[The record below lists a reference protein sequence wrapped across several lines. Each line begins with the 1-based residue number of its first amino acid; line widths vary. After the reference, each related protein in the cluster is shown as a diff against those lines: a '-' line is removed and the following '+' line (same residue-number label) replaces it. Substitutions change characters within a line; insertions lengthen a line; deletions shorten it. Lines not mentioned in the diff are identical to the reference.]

1 MKRLCMLPRIV
12 LCRCLALSLC
22 VLPSLAPAQTPVSA
36 PCTAGQQ
43 AADTQATDTQPRRR
57 PGVEPPTAA
66 EPVVCN
72 PGRMPAPPDEP
83 LPTPSAVPD
92 RWRLVEQL
100 GRPVTFGN
108 PYAASNPLKGDRP
121 TFGADGFTNLSVTS
135 NTLLEPRLIPS
146 TSPLQSGTV
155 PGVTR
160 TLTRDETFLSQTVSF
175 DAAVYRGDTVFRP
188 PDWQWRF
195 NPAINYSFTRAGGAD
210 ASGGVFA
217 IQGLS
222 FEKHLRDV
230 SSRYDFDSVRV
241 GIQPL
246 TSDFRGFLLSDQPL
260 AMRLFGTRD
269 DNIFQYNL
277 ALISRVPKDRVR
289 LNDVG
294 RGIPNNQIALGNL
307 YWQDFPVSGVTS
319 EFILALN
326 RNRAAGPRQLFTADG
341 AAAGPAVKAPHDY
354 DVAYLGYGLDGHFGR
369 LNATAVVYGLGGR
382 EQRGTFVDESTQ
394 VRSLF
399 AADELSVDFDWR
411 RIRLSMLHASG
422 DGNPFDRRAQGFD
435 TLTSG
440 AIFAGSD
447 SSFFFHER
455 LALAGGTFD
464 LKSRDGLLPSLRAAG
479 NSGDSNFTNP
489 GLDLLGLGLDLA
501 LTPQLTVSL
510 DANQLWFD
518 KTGVLAALL
527 NQPAIPRRLGAEAT
541 LDAIWRP
548 FATQNVIF
556 RLSASQMARGP
567 GYRALYGGSNP
578 FSAFALLILN
588 Y

>member
-1 MKRLCMLPRIV
+1 M
-12 LCRCLALSLC
+12 
-22 VLPSLAPAQTPVSA
+22 
-36 PCTAGQQ
+36 
-43 AADTQATDTQPRRR
+43 
-57 PGVEPPTAA
+57 PP
-66 EPVVCN
+66 
-72 PGRMPAPPDEP
+72 PPDEP
-83 LPTPSAVPD
+83 LPDPSAVPD

-100 GRPVTFGN
+100 GRPVTLAD
-108 PYAASNPLKGDRP
+108 PYAGSNPLKGDRP
-121 TFGADGFTNLSVTS
+121 TFGADGFTNLAVTT

-146 TSPLQSGTV
+146 TSAIPSGTV
-155 PGVTR
+155 PGAIR
-160 TLTRDETFLSQTVSF
+160 TQTRDELFLSQTISF
-175 DAAVYRGDTVFRP
+175 DAVAYRGDTVFRP

-195 NPAINYSFTRAGGAD
+195 NPAVNYSSTRAGSTD

-230 SSRYDFDSVRV
+230 SARYDFDSLRV
-241 GIQPL
+241 GIQPV

-307 YWQDFPVSGVTS
+307 YWQDLLVSGVTS
-319 EFILALN
+319 EFIVALN
-326 RNRAAGPRQLFTADG
+326 RNRAVGSRQLFAVDG
-341 AAAGPAVKAPHDY
+341 ATAGPAVKAPHDY

-394 VRSLF
+394 VRALF

-447 SSFFFHER
+447 SSFFFHQR
-455 LALAGGTFD
+455 LALAGGIFD

-479 NSGDSNFTNP
+479 NSGDSNFSNP
-489 GLDLLGLGLDLA
+489 GLNLVGLGLDLS
-501 LTPQLTVSL
+501 LSPQFTVSL

-518 KTGVLAALL
+518 KTGVLDALL
-527 NQPAIPRRLGAEAT
+527 NQPAIPKRLGAEVT

-556 RLSASQMARGP
+556 RLSGSELVRGP
-567 GYRALYGGSNP
+567 GYRAIYGGSNP
-578 FSAFALLILN
+578 FSVFALLIMN

>member
-1 MKRLCMLPRIV
+1 MRLHARPRIIASH
-12 LCRCLALSLC
+12 CLALSMSL
-22 VLPSLAPAQTPVSA
+22 LPMIAPAQTPASA
-36 PCTAGQQ
+36 PCTPGQE
-43 AADTQATDTQPRRR
+43 AVDTQQRRR
-57 PGVEPPTAA
+57 PGVAPSTTPEPPTCTA
-66 EPVVCN
+66 
-72 PGRMPAPPDEP
+72 GRMPPPPDEP
-83 LPTPSAVPD
+83 LPDPSAVPD

-100 GRPVTFGN
+100 GRPVALGN
-108 PYAASNPLKGDRP
+108 PYAGSNPLKGDRP
-121 TFGADGFTNLSVTS
+121 TFGADGFTNLAVTT

-146 TSPLQSGTV
+146 TSAIPTGTV
-155 PGVTR
+155 PGAIR
-160 TLTRDETFLSQTVSF
+160 TQTRDELFLSQTISF
-175 DAAVYRGDTVFRP
+175 DAVAYRGDTVFRP

-195 NPAINYSFTRAGGAD
+195 NPAVNYSSTRAGSTD

-230 SSRYDFDSVRV
+230 SARYDFDSVRV
-241 GIQPL
+241 GIQPV

-294 RGIPNNQIALGNL
+294 QGIPNNQIALGNL
-307 YWQDFPVSGVTS
+307 YWQDLLVSGVTS
-319 EFILALN
+319 EFIVALN
-326 RNRAAGPRQLFTADG
+326 RNRAVGPRQLFAADG
-341 AAAGPAVKAPHDY
+341 ATAGPAVKAPHDY

-394 VRSLF
+394 VRALF

-447 SSFFFHER
+447 SSFFFHQR
-455 LALAGGTFD
+455 LALAGGIFD

-479 NSGDSNFTNP
+479 NSGDSNFSNP
-489 GLDLLGLGLDLA
+489 GLNLVGLGLDLS
-501 LTPQLTVSL
+501 LSPQLTVSF

-518 KTGVLAALL
+518 KTGVLDALL
-527 NQPAIPRRLGAEAT
+527 NQPAIPKRLGAEVT

-556 RLSASQMARGP
+556 RLSGSEMVRGP
-567 GYRALYGGSNP
+567 GYRAIYGGSNP
-578 FSAFALLILN
+578 FSVFALLILN

>member
-1 MKRLCMLPRIV
+1 MRLRALPGGLFR
-12 LCRCLALSLC
+12 RCLALLLC
-22 VLPSLAPAQTPVSA
+22 LLPAVASAQAPASA
-36 PCTAGQQ
+36 PCTAGQE
-43 AADTQATDTQPRRR
+43 AADTQPRRR

-100 GRPVTFGN
+100 GRPVTLGN

-121 TFGADGFTNLSVTS
+121 TFGGDGFTNLSVTS

-146 TSPLQSGTV
+146 TSPLQSGTM
-155 PGVTR
+155 PGATR

-195 NPAINYSFTRAGGAD
+195 NPAINYSSTRAGGENPAN
-210 ASGGVFA
+210 GVFA

-241 GIQPL
+241 GIQPF

-260 AMRLFGTRD
+260 AVRLFGTRD

-326 RNRAAGPRQLFTADG
+326 RNRAAGPLQLFAADG
-341 AAAGPAVKAPHDY
+341 AAAGPAVKTPHDY

-369 LNATAVVYGLGGR
+369 LNATAMVYGLGGR

-399 AADELSVDFDWR
+399 AADELSMDFDWR
-411 RIRLSMLHASG
+411 RVRLSMLHASG

-447 SSFFFHER
+447 SSFFFHQR
-455 LALAGGTFD
+455 LALAGGIFD

-479 NSGDSNFTNP
+479 NSGDSNFSNP

-518 KTGVLAALL
+518 KTGVLDALL

-541 LDAIWRP
+541 VDAIWRP

-556 RLSASQMARGP
+556 RLSGSQMVRGP
-567 GYRALYGGSNP
+567 GYRAVYGGSNP
-578 FSAFALLILN
+578 FSVFALLILN

>member
-1 MKRLCMLPRIV
+1 MRLNARPRIIASH
-12 LCRCLALSLC
+12 CLALPMSL
-22 VLPSLAPAQTPVSA
+22 LPMIAPAQTPASA
-36 PCTAGQQ
+36 PCTPGREAV
-43 AADTQATDTQPRRR
+43 DTQQRRR
-57 PGVEPPTAA
+57 PGVAPTTTPEPPT
-66 EPVVCN
+66 CT
-72 PGRMPAPPDEP
+72 PGRMPPPPDEP
-83 LPTPSAVPD
+83 LPDPSAVPD

-100 GRPVTFGN
+100 GRPVALGD

-121 TFGADGFTNLSVTS
+121 TFGADGFTNLAVTT

-146 TSPLQSGTV
+146 TSAIPSTV
-155 PGVTR
+155 PGAIR
-160 TLTRDETFLSQTVSF
+160 TQTRDELFLSQTISF
-175 DAAVYRGDTVFRP
+175 DAVAYRGDTVFRP

-195 NPAINYSFTRAGGAD
+195 NPVVNYSSTRAGSTD

-230 SSRYDFDSVRV
+230 SARYDFDSVRV
-241 GIQPL
+241 GIQPV

-307 YWQDFPVSGVTS
+307 YWQDLLISGVTS
-319 EFILALN
+319 EFIVALN
-326 RNRAAGPRQLFTADG
+326 RNRAVGPRQLFAADG
-341 AAAGPAVKAPHDY
+341 ATAGPAVKAPHDY

-394 VRSLF
+394 VRALF

-447 SSFFFHER
+447 SSFFFHQR
-455 LALAGGTFD
+455 LALAGGIFD
-464 LKSRDGLLPSLRAAG
+464 LKSRDGLLPSLRASG
-479 NSGDSNFTNP
+479 NSGDSNFSNP
-489 GLDLLGLGLDLA
+489 GLNLVGLGLDLS
-501 LTPQLTVSL
+501 LSPQLTVSL

-518 KTGVLAALL
+518 KTGVLDALL
-527 NQPAIPRRLGAEAT
+527 NQQAIPKRLGAEVT

-556 RLSASQMARGP
+556 RLSGSEMVRGP
-567 GYRALYGGSNP
+567 GYRAIYGGSNP
-578 FSAFALLILN
+578 FSVFALLILN

>member
-1 MKRLCMLPRIV
+1 MRLRARPRIIASH
-12 LCRCLALSLC
+12 CLALSVSL
-22 VLPSLAPAQTPVSA
+22 LPMIAPAQTPASA
-36 PCTAGQQ
+36 PCTPPGQE
-43 AADTQATDTQPRRR
+43 AADTQQRRR
-57 PGVEPPTAA
+57 PGVAPSSTPEPPT
-66 EPVVCN
+66 CT
-72 PGRMPAPPDEP
+72 PGRMLPPPDEP
-83 LPTPSAVPD
+83 LPDPSAVPD

-100 GRPVTFGN
+100 GRPVTLAD
-108 PYAASNPLKGDRP
+108 PYAGSNPLKGDRP
-121 TFGADGFTNLSVTS
+121 TFGADGFTNLAVTT
-135 NTLLEPRLIPS
+135 NTLVEPRLIPS
-146 TSPLQSGTV
+146 TSAIPSGTV
-155 PGVTR
+155 PGAIR
-160 TLTRDETFLSQTVSF
+160 TQTRDELFLSQTISF
-175 DAAVYRGDTVFRP
+175 DAVAYRGDTVFRP

-195 NPAINYSFTRAGGAD
+195 NPVVNYSSTRVGSTD

-230 SSRYDFDSVRV
+230 SARYDFDSVRV
-241 GIQPL
+241 GIQPV

-260 AMRLFGTRD
+260 ALRLFGTRD
-269 DNIFQYNL
+269 DNTFQYNL

-307 YWQDFPVSGVTS
+307 YWQDLLVSGVTS
-319 EFILALN
+319 EFIVALN
-326 RNRAAGPRQLFTADG
+326 RNRAVGQREPFAADG
-341 AAAGPAVKAPHDY
+341 TAAGPAVKAPHDY

-394 VRSLF
+394 VRALF

-422 DGNPFDRRAQGFD
+422 DGNPLDRRAQGFD

-447 SSFFFHER
+447 SSFFFHQR
-455 LALAGGTFD
+455 LALAGGIFD

-479 NSGDSNFTNP
+479 NSGDSNFSNP
-489 GLDLLGLGLDLA
+489 GLNLVGLGLDLS
-501 LTPQLTVSL
+501 LSPQLTVSL

-518 KTGVLAALL
+518 KTGVLEALL
-527 NQPAIPRRLGAEAT
+527 NQPAIPKRLGAEVT

-556 RLSASQMARGP
+556 RLSGSEMVRGP
-567 GYRALYGGSNP
+567 GYRAIYGGSNP
-578 FSAFALLILN
+578 FSVLALLIFN

>member
-1 MKRLCMLPRIV
+1 
-12 LCRCLALSLC
+12 
-22 VLPSLAPAQTPVSA
+22 
-36 PCTAGQQ
+36 
-43 AADTQATDTQPRRR
+43 
-57 PGVEPPTAA
+57 
-66 EPVVCN
+66 
-72 PGRMPAPPDEP
+72 MPAPPDEA
-83 LPTPSAVPD
+83 LPAPSAVPD

-100 GRPVTFGN
+100 GRPVTLGN

-121 TFGADGFTNLSVTS
+121 TFGGDGFTNLSVTS

-146 TSPLQSGTV
+146 TSALQSGTT
-155 PGVTR
+155 PGATR

-195 NPAINYSFTRAGGAD
+195 NPAINYSSTRADGAD

-241 GIQPL
+241 GIQPF

-260 AMRLFGTRD
+260 AMRFFGTRD

-307 YWQDFPVSGVTS
+307 YWQDSPVSGVTS

-326 RNRAAGPRQLFTADG
+326 RNRAVGPQLSFAPDG
-341 AAAGPAVKAPHDY
+341 VAAGPAVRTPHDY

-369 LNATAVVYGLGGR
+369 LNATAMVYGLAGR
-382 EQRGTFVDESTQ
+382 EQRGTFVGESTQ

-399 AADELSVDFDWR
+399 AADELSMDFDWR
-411 RIRLSMLHASG
+411 RVRLSMLHASG

-435 TLTSG
+435 TLTSS

-447 SSFFFHER
+447 SSFFFHQR
-455 LALAGGTFD
+455 LALAGGIFD

-479 NSGDSNFTNP
+479 NSGDSNFSNP
-489 GLDLLGLGLDLA
+489 GLDLLGLGLDLT
-501 LTPQLTVSL
+501 LTPQLSVSL

-518 KTGVLAALL
+518 KTGVLDALL

-541 LDAIWRP
+541 VDAIWRP

-556 RLSASQMARGP
+556 RLSGSQMVRGP
-567 GYRALYGGSNP
+567 GYRAVYGGSNP
-578 FSAFALLILN
+578 FSVFALLILN

>member
-1 MKRLCMLPRIV
+1 MRLRIRP
-12 LCRCLALSLC
+12 CIIASGCLALSMSL
-22 VLPSLAPAQTPVSA
+22 LPALAPAQTPPSA
-36 PCTAGQQ
+36 PCTAGQE
-43 AADTQATDTQPRRR
+43 AVEAQPRRR
-57 PGVEPPTAA
+57 PGVEPPTAP
-66 EPVVCN
+66 EPVICN
-72 PGRMPAPPDEP
+72 PGRMSAPPDDAP
-83 LPTPSAVPD
+83 MPPPAAVPD

-100 GRPVTFGN
+100 GRPVTFAD

-121 TFGADGFTNLSVTS
+121 TFGGDGFTSLAVTT

-146 TSPLQSGTV
+146 TSPVPSGTTS
-155 PGVTR
+155 GAIR
-160 TLTRDETFLSQTVSF
+160 TLTRDEFFLSQTVLF
-175 DAAVYRGDTVFRP
+175 DAAVYRGDTIFRP

-195 NPAINYSFTRAGGAD
+195 TPAINYSSTRAGSTD
-210 ASGGVFA
+210 AGGGVFA

-269 DNIFQYNL
+269 DNVFQYNL
-277 ALISRVPKDRVR
+277 ALISRLPKDRVR

-307 YWQDFPVSGVTS
+307 YWQDLFVSGVTS

-326 RNRAAGPRQLFTADG
+326 RNRAAGPRQLFAADG
-341 AAAGPAVKAPHDY
+341 AADGPAVKTQHDY

-369 LNATAVVYGLGGR
+369 LNATAMIYGLGGR
-382 EQRGTFVDESTQ
+382 ERRGTFVDESTQ
-394 VRSLF
+394 VRALF

-411 RIRLSMLHASG
+411 RVRLSMLHSSG
-422 DGNPFDRRAQGFD
+422 DGNPYDRRAQGFD

-440 AIFAGSD
+440 AIFAGAD
-447 SSFFFHER
+447 SSFFFHQR
-455 LALAGGTFD
+455 LALAGGVFD

-479 NSGDSNFTNP
+479 NSGDSNFSNP
-489 GLDLLGLGLDLA
+489 GLNLLGLGLDLS
-501 LTPQLTVSL
+501 LTPQLTVSV

-518 KTGVLAALL
+518 KTGVLDALL
-527 NQPAIPRRLGAEAT
+527 NQAAIPKRLGAEVT

-548 FATQNVIF
+548 FATQNVVF
-556 RLSASQMARGP
+556 RLSGSELVRGP
-567 GYRALYGGSNP
+567 GYRAIYGGSNP
-578 FSAFALLILN
+578 FSVFALLILN

>member
-1 MKRLCMLPRIV
+1 
-12 LCRCLALSLC
+12 
-22 VLPSLAPAQTPVSA
+22 
-36 PCTAGQQ
+36 
-43 AADTQATDTQPRRR
+43 
-57 PGVEPPTAA
+57 
-66 EPVVCN
+66 
-72 PGRMPAPPDEP
+72 MPAPPDEA
-83 LPTPSAVPD
+83 LPSPAAVPD

-100 GRPVTFGN
+100 GRPVTLGN
-108 PYAASNPLKGDRP
+108 PYAASNPLNGDRP
-121 TFGADGFTNLSVTS
+121 TFGGDGFTNLSVTS
-135 NTLLEPRLIPS
+135 NTLFEPRLIPS
-146 TSPLQSGTV
+146 TSPIPGT
-155 PGVTR
+155 TR
-160 TLTRDETFLSQTVSF
+160 TLTRDETFLSQTISF

-195 NPAINYSFTRAGGAD
+195 NPAVNYSSTQAGSTNAG
-210 ASGGVFA
+210 GGVFA

-260 AMRLFGTRD
+260 AMRFFGTRD
-269 DNIFQYNL
+269 DNTFQYNL

-294 RGIPNNQIALGNL
+294 RGIPNNQIALANL
-307 YWQDFPVSGVTS
+307 YWQDSPVSGVTS

-326 RNRAAGPRQLFTADG
+326 RNRGAGPRLSLAADG

-354 DVAYLGYGLDGHFGR
+354 DVAYLGYGMDGHFGR

-411 RIRLSMLHASG
+411 RIRLSMLHSSG

-440 AIFAGSD
+440 AVFAGSD
-447 SSFFFHER
+447 SSFFFHQR

-464 LKSRDGLLPSLRAAG
+464 LKARDGLLPALRAAG
-479 NSGDSNFTNP
+479 NSADSDFSNP
-489 GLDLLGLGLDLA
+489 GLDLLGLGLDLT

-518 KTGVLAALL
+518 KTDVLDALL
-527 NQPAIPRRLGAEAT
+527 NQAAIPKRLGAEVT
-541 LDAIWRP
+541 LDALWRP
-548 FATQNVIF
+548 FATQNVIV
-556 RLSASQMARGP
+556 RLSGSQMMRGP
-567 GYRALYGGSNP
+567 GYRAVYGGANP

>member
-1 MKRLCMLPRIV
+1 
-12 LCRCLALSLC
+12 
-22 VLPSLAPAQTPVSA
+22 
-36 PCTAGQQ
+36 
-43 AADTQATDTQPRRR
+43 
-57 PGVEPPTAA
+57 
-66 EPVVCN
+66 
-72 PGRMPAPPDEP
+72 
-83 LPTPSAVPD
+83 
-92 RWRLVEQL
+92 
-100 GRPVTFGN
+100 
-108 PYAASNPLKGDRP
+108 
-121 TFGADGFTNLSVTS
+121 
-135 NTLLEPRLIPS
+135 
-146 TSPLQSGTV
+146 
-155 PGVTR
+155 
-160 TLTRDETFLSQTVSF
+160 
-175 DAAVYRGDTVFRP
+175 
-188 PDWQWRF
+188 
-195 NPAINYSFTRAGGAD
+195 
-210 ASGGVFA
+210 
-217 IQGLS
+217 
-222 FEKHLRDV
+222 
-230 SSRYDFDSVRV
+230 
-241 GIQPL
+241 
-246 TSDFRGFLLSDQPL
+246 
-260 AMRLFGTRD
+260 MRLFGTRD

-277 ALISRVPKDRVR
+277 AVISRVPKDRVR

-326 RNRAAGPRQLFTADG
+326 RNRAAGPRQLFAADG

-369 LNATAVVYGLGGR
+369 LNATAMVYGLGGR

-399 AADELSVDFDWR
+399 AADELSMDFDWR
-411 RIRLSMLHASG
+411 RVRLSMLHASG

-447 SSFFFHER
+447 SSFFFHQR
-455 LALAGGTFD
+455 LALAGGIFD

-479 NSGDSNFTNP
+479 NSGDSNFSNP

-518 KTGVLAALL
+518 KTGVLDALL

-541 LDAIWRP
+541 VDAIWRP

-556 RLSASQMARGP
+556 RLSGSQMVRGP
-567 GYRALYGGSNP
+567 GYRAVYGGSNP
-578 FSAFALLILN
+578 FSVFALLILN

>member
-1 MKRLCMLPRIV
+1 MRLRTLPGGLFR
-12 LCRCLALSLC
+12 RCLALLLC
-22 VLPSLAPAQTPVSA
+22 LLPAVASAQAPASA
-36 PCTAGQQ
+36 PCTAGQE
-43 AADTQATDTQPRRR
+43 AADTQPRRR
-57 PGVEPPTAA
+57 PGVEPPAAA

-100 GRPVTFGN
+100 GRPVTLGN

-121 TFGADGFTNLSVTS
+121 TFGGDGFTNLSVTS
-135 NTLLEPRLIPS
+135 NTLLEPRSIPS
-146 TSPLQSGTV
+146 TTPLQSGAM
-155 PGVTR
+155 PGATR

-195 NPAINYSFTRAGGAD
+195 NPAINYSSTHAGGAD
-210 ASGGVFA
+210 AGGGVFA

-241 GIQPL
+241 GIQPF

-277 ALISRVPKDRVR
+277 AVISRVPKDRVR

-326 RNRAAGPRQLFTADG
+326 RNRAAGPRQLFAADG

-369 LNATAVVYGLGGR
+369 LNATAMVYGLGGR

-399 AADELSVDFDWR
+399 AADELSMDFDWR
-411 RIRLSMLHASG
+411 RVRLSMLHASG

-447 SSFFFHER
+447 SSFFFHQR
-455 LALAGGTFD
+455 LALAGGIFD

-479 NSGDSNFTNP
+479 NSGDSNFSNP

-518 KTGVLAALL
+518 KTGVLDALL

-541 LDAIWRP
+541 VDAIWRP

-556 RLSASQMARGP
+556 RLSGSQMVRGP
-567 GYRALYGGSNP
+567 GYRAVYGGSNP
-578 FSAFALLILN
+578 FSVFALLILN

>member
-1 MKRLCMLPRIV
+1 MRLRARPRIIAGH
-12 LCRCLALSLC
+12 CLALSMSL
-22 VLPSLAPAQTPVSA
+22 LPMIAPAQTPASA
-36 PCTAGQQ
+36 PCTPGQE
-43 AADTQATDTQPRRR
+43 AVDTQQRRR
-57 PGVEPPTAA
+57 PGVAPSTTPGPPT
-66 EPVVCN
+66 CT
-72 PGRMPAPPDEP
+72 PGRMPPPPDEP
-83 LPTPSAVPD
+83 LPDPSAVPD
-92 RWRLVEQL
+92 RWRLVEEL
-100 GRPVTFGN
+100 GRPVTLAD
-108 PYAASNPLKGDRP
+108 PYAGSNPLKGDRP
-121 TFGADGFTNLSVTS
+121 TFGADGFTNLAVTT

-146 TSPLQSGTV
+146 TSAIPSGTV
-155 PGVTR
+155 PGAIR
-160 TLTRDETFLSQTVSF
+160 TQTRDELFLSQTISF
-175 DAAVYRGDTVFRP
+175 DAVAYRGDTVFRP

-195 NPAINYSFTRAGGAD
+195 NPAVNYSSTHAGSTD

-230 SSRYDFDSVRV
+230 SARYDFDSVRV
-241 GIQPL
+241 GIQPV
-246 TSDFRGFLLSDQPL
+246 TSDFRGFLLSDQPI

-307 YWQDFPVSGVTS
+307 YWQDLLVSGMTS
-319 EFILALN
+319 EFIVALN
-326 RNRAAGPRQLFTADG
+326 RNRTVGQRQLFAADG

-369 LNATAVVYGLGGR
+369 LNATAVVYGLAGR

-394 VRSLF
+394 VRALF

-447 SSFFFHER
+447 SSFFFHQR
-455 LALAGGTFD
+455 LALAGGIFD

-479 NSGDSNFTNP
+479 NSGDSNFSNP
-489 GLDLLGLGLDLA
+489 GLNLVGLGLDLS
-501 LTPQLTVSL
+501 LSPQLTVSL

-518 KTGVLAALL
+518 KTGVLEALL
-527 NQPAIPRRLGAEAT
+527 NQPAIPKRLGAEVT

-556 RLSASQMARGP
+556 RLSGSEMVRGP
-567 GYRALYGGSNP
+567 GYRAIYGGSNP
-578 FSAFALLILN
+578 FSVFALLILN

>member
-1 MKRLCMLPRIV
+1 MRRRIRLRVAGSRRLAMSMML
-12 LCRCLALSLC
+12 LS
-22 VLPSLAPAQTPVSA
+22 SIAPAQTPSSA
-36 PCTAGQQ
+36 PCMAGQE
-43 AADTQATDTQPRRR
+43 AVDAQPRRR
-57 PGVEPPTAA
+57 PGVEPPASSEAA
-66 EPVVCN
+66 NCN
-72 PGRMPAPPDEP
+72 PGGMPAPPDAALPEP
-83 LPTPSAVPD
+83 VAVPD

-100 GRPVTFGN
+100 GRPVTFAD
-108 PYAASNPLKGDRP
+108 PYAAGNPLKGDRP
-121 TFGADGFTNLSVTS
+121 TFGGDGFTSLSVTT

-146 TSPLQSGTV
+146 TSPAATA
-155 PGVTR
+155 PGSAAPGAIH
-160 TLTRDETFLSQTVSF
+160 TLTRDEFFLSQTVLF

-195 NPAINYSFTRAGGAD
+195 TPAVNYSSTRAGSTEAG
-210 ASGGVFA
+210 GGVFA

-241 GIQPL
+241 GIQPF

-260 AMRLFGTRD
+260 GVRFFGTRD
-269 DNIFQYNL
+269 DNVFQYNL

-294 RGIPNNQIALGNL
+294 RGIPNNQIALANL
-307 YWQDFPVSGVTS
+307 YWQDSPVSAVTS
-319 EFILALN
+319 EFIVALN
-326 RNRAAGPRQLFTADG
+326 RNRAAGPQLLFGADG
-341 AAAGPAVKAPHDY
+341 AAAGPAVKVQHDY
-354 DVAYLGYGLDGHFGR
+354 DIAYIGYGLDGHFGR
-369 LNATAVVYGLGGR
+369 LNATAMVYGLGGR
-382 EQRGTFVDESTQ
+382 EQRGTFVNQSTQ

-411 RIRLSMLHASG
+411 RIRLSMLHSSG

-447 SSFFFHER
+447 SSFFFHQR

-479 NSGDSNFTNP
+479 NSGDSNFSNP

-501 LTPQLTVSL
+501 LTPQLTVGV

-518 KTGVLAALL
+518 KTGALEALL
-527 NQPAIPRRLGAEAT
+527 DQPAIPKRLGAEVT

-548 FATQNVIF
+548 FATQNLIF
-556 RLSASQMARGP
+556 RLSGSQMMRGP
-567 GYRALYGGSNP
+567 GYRAIYGGSNP
-578 FSAFALLILN
+578 FSVFALLILN

>member
-1 MKRLCMLPRIV
+1 MRLCGLPGGLFRH
-12 LCRCLALSLC
+12 RLALLLC
-22 VLPSLAPAQTPVSA
+22 LLPAVAAAQTPASA
-36 PCTAGQQ
+36 PCTAGQE
-43 AADTQATDTQPRRR
+43 AADSQPRRR

-100 GRPVTFGN
+100 GRPVTLGN

-121 TFGADGFTNLSVTS
+121 TFGGDGFTNLSVTS

-146 TSPLQSGTV
+146 MSPLQSGTM
-155 PGVTR
+155 PGATR

-195 NPAINYSFTRAGGAD
+195 NPAINYSSTRAGGAD
-210 ASGGVFA
+210 AGGGVFA

-241 GIQPL
+241 GIQPF

-277 ALISRVPKDRVR
+277 AIISRVPKDRVR

-326 RNRAAGPRQLFTADG
+326 RNRAAGPRQLFAADG

-369 LNATAVVYGLGGR
+369 LNATAMVYGLGGR

-399 AADELSVDFDWR
+399 AADELSMDFDWR
-411 RIRLSMLHASG
+411 RVRLSMLHASG

-435 TLTSG
+435 TLTSS

-447 SSFFFHER
+447 SSFFFHQR
-455 LALAGGTFD
+455 LALAGGIFD

-479 NSGDSNFTNP
+479 NSGDSNFSNP
-489 GLDLLGLGLDLA
+489 GLDLLGLGLDLT

-518 KTGVLAALL
+518 KTGVLDALL

-541 LDAIWRP
+541 VDAIWRP

-556 RLSASQMARGP
+556 RLSGSQMVRGP
-567 GYRALYGGSNP
+567 GFRAVYGGSNP
-578 FSAFALLILN
+578 FSVFALLILN